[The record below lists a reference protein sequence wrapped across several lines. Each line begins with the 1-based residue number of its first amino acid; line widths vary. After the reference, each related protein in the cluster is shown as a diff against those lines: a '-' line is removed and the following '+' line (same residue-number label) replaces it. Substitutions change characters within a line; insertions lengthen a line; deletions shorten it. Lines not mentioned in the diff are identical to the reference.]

1 MIFDYFTLKI
11 IWFIAISLL
20 LTGFA
25 IMGGSDMGVSALLP
39 IIGKKDDE
47 RRVLINTIGPM
58 WEGNQVWLILGA
70 GAIFAAWPIAYA
82 TAFSGLYYALF
93 LVLITLIIRPPGFD
107 YRSKI
112 NDLKWRKFWDTCLF
126 LSGVVPAFVFGVGIG
141 NLFIGLPFYF
151 DSTAMSFYTGGFW
164 ALLNPFSLLVGLV
177 SLCLL
182 CTQGAL
188 FIHAKTEGLLQARA
202 KKSARLF
209 GLLFVLTF
217 MLAGIW
223 VHKILLGYNIT
234 SIPDLN
240 TSMSVQAKTVER
252 LVGAWGRN
260 YEQVPFLWL
269 IPLFTIVT
277 ALLAM
282 GLAIAKRAKMAV
294 LLHSFTILGCVST
307 AGSALFP
314 FVMPSSRR
322 PNHSLTVW
330 DVVSSHMTLQWMF
343 WAAAILLPIVL
354 LYTTWVVRVFRGPVR
369 QDTVIANPESY

>member
-11 IWFIAISLL
+11 IWFVAISLL

-25 IMGGSDMGVSALLP
+25 VMGGSDMGVSALLP
-39 IIGKKDDE
+39 IIGKKEDE

-58 WEGNQVWLILGA
+58 WEGNQVWLILAA

-93 LVLITLIIRPPGFD
+93 LVLITLIIRPPGMD
-107 YRSKI
+107 YRAKI
-112 NDLKWRKFWDTCLF
+112 NDVRWRKLWDTCLF

-141 NLFIGLPFYF
+141 NLFIGVPFYF
-151 DSTAMSFYTGGFW
+151 DSTAMPFYTGSFW
-164 ALLNPFSLLVGLV
+164 ALLNPFALLVGGV

-188 FIHAKTEGLLQARA
+188 FIQAKTEGLLQARA
-202 KKSARLF
+202 QKSARLF
-209 GLLFVLTF
+209 GLLFILTF
-217 MLAGIW
+217 ILAGVWI
-223 VHKILLGYNIT
+223 HKILVGYQIT

-240 TSMSVQAKTVER
+240 TSISVQAKTVER
-252 LVGAWGRN
+252 LVGAWSSN
-260 YEQVPFLWL
+260 FQQKPYLWL
-269 IPLFTIVT
+269 VPGLTIVT
-277 ALLAM
+277 VLLAM
-282 GLAIAKRAKMAV
+282 ILATFNRAKTAV
-294 LLHSFTILGCVST
+294 LVHSVAILGCVFT

-314 FVMPSSRR
+314 FVMPSSRT

-354 LYTTWVVRVFRGPVR
+354 LYTTWVVRVFRGPLR
-369 QDTVIANPESY
+369 QDTVIANPDSY